1 MYWKSLK
8 GSALLTLGFRGFYNS
23 LMFISRRRDFYTNT
37 YHSVKKN
44 SLSFEHHSSKETWVE
59 NISYI
64 FLEKIPIWPPMNPR
78 WVRSETIFDDETLT
92 TAEGNGMQWAG
103 QWSGYY
109 PPTLCKLCFGEIIC
123 QIFLCCGWSG
133 YYPPTSYE
141 IMQNKFLGEL
151 FVRFLKAM
159 HNVTNQLWQFRS
171 TLCKQNVWGSIS
183 FQTHQ
188 EKIHQ
193 TKTNDPIF
201 QV

>member
-1 MYWKSLK
+1 M
-8 GSALLTLGFRGFYNS
+8 GIEQFRIF
-23 LMFISRRRDFYTNT
+23 FWR
-37 YHSVKKN
+37 KK
-44 SLSFEHHSSKETWVE
+44 T
-59 NISYI
+59 
-64 FLEKIPIWPPMNPR
+64 PPPTIWPPMNPR

-109 PPTLCKLCFGEIIC
+109 PPTLCKLCN
-123 QIFLCCGWSG
+123 
-133 YYPPTSYE
+133 YV
-141 IMQNKFLGEL
+141 LGKL
-151 FVRFLKAM
+151 FVRFFYAVDDRGITHQPLTKLCKISFWGNYLSDFSRQCIM
-159 HNVTNQLWQFRS
+159 LPTNLWQFRS

>member
-8 GSALLTLGFRGFYNS
+8 GSALLTLGFRGFSPY

-109 PPTLCKLCFGEIIC
+109 PPTLCKLCNYVLGKLFVRFFYAVDDRGITHQPLTKLCKQSFGEIIC
-123 QIFLCCGWSG
+123 QISQG
-133 YYPPTSYE
+133 
-141 IMQNKFLGEL
+141 N
-151 FVRFLKAM
+151 A
-159 HNVTNQLWQFRS
+159 
-171 TLCKQNVWGSIS
+171 
-183 FQTHQ
+183 
-188 EKIHQ
+188 
-193 TKTNDPIF
+193 
-201 QV
+201 